1 MRTAAALERSSGEP
15 LGAAALV
22 GLRRRAESG
31 WDVGEHLEELARL
44 LATAGGRAVT
54 RVIVDRDRPDA
65 ATLIGRGRAEALHA
79 EAARAGAAHIIFDD
93 DLSPGQTRRLEEIV
107 GLPILDRAALILEIF
122 ARRARSRE
130 ARTQV
135 ELARLRYLLPRLTRR
150 WGHLSRQAGG
160 IGARDAGETQLELDR
175 RMARRRIAVLE
186 KDLARIDRGRAERRK
201 PRRDAFQ
208 VALVGYTNAGKTTL
222 LNALTGAG
230 SLAEDR
236 LFATLDPLVR
246 RWTGARGETV
256 LVIDTVGFVRNLPHG
271 LVASFRSTLRE
282 AAEAD
287 LLLHVIDLS
296 HPAWQDQAATSRRVL
311 AELDAAQRPCIEVFN
326 KIDRGVAPGE
336 IERARRLHPEAVL
349 LAAASGRGIPELAAR
364 LRGAV
369 RARAHAARR
378 AGVPDGVE
386 EVEGDGRR

>member
-1 MRTAAALERSSGEP
+1 MRAADALERGLAAP
-15 LGAAALV
+15 LGTAALV
-22 GLRRRAESG
+22 GVRRRAETPSE
-31 WDVGEHLEELARL
+31 VGEHLEELARL
-44 LATAGGRAVT
+44 LASAGGRAVA
-54 RVIVDRDRPDA
+54 RLVVDRDRPDP

-79 EAARAGAAHIIFDD
+79 EAARAGAARVIFDD
-93 DLSPGQTRRLEEIV
+93 DLSPGQTRGLEAIV

-150 WGHLSRQAGG
+150 WGHFSRQAGG
-160 IGARDAGETQLELDR
+160 IGARDVGETQLELDR
-175 RMARRRIAVLE
+175 RMARRRIGWLE
-186 KDLARIDRGRAERRK
+186 KELSRIDRARAERRK

-222 LNALTGAG
+222 LNGLTGAG
-230 SLAEDR
+230 SLAEDN

-246 RWTGARGETV
+246 RWTGLPGSTV

-296 HPAWQDQAATSRRVL
+296 HQAWQDQGATARRVL
-311 AELDAAQRPCIEVFN
+311 AEVGAGERPCVEVFN
-326 KIDRGVAPGE
+326 KIDRNVGPGQ
-336 IERARRLHPEAVL
+336 IDRARRLHPQAVFISASTGAGLTELGAL
-349 LAAASGRGIPELAAR
+349 LRER
-364 LRGAV
+364 V
-369 RARAHAARR
+369 RARGAYRAG
-378 AGVPDGVE
+378 AGVPGLGGS
-386 EVEGDGRR
+386 EGR

>member
-1 MRTAAALERSSGEP
+1 MRAAVALESSLAAP

-22 GLRRRAESG
+22 GVRHRTETPSEV
-31 WDVGEHLEELARL
+31 DEHLEELARL
-44 LATAGGRAVT
+44 LASAGGRAVA
-54 RVIVDRDRPDA
+54 RLIVERDRPDP

-79 EAARAGAAHIIFDD
+79 EAARAGAARVIFDD
-93 DLSPGQTRRLEEIV
+93 DLSPGQARGLEAIV

-122 ARRARSRE
+122 ARRARTRE

-150 WGHLSRQAGG
+150 WGHFSRQAGG
-160 IGARDAGETQLELDR
+160 IGARDVGETQLELDR
-175 RMARRRIAVLE
+175 RMARRRIGWLE
-186 KDLARIDRGRAERRK
+186 KELARIDRARAERRK
-201 PRRDAFQ
+201 PRRGAFQ
-208 VALVGYTNAGKTTL
+208 IALVGYTNAGKTTL

-230 SLAEDR
+230 SLAEDS

-246 RWTGARGETV
+246 RWTGVPGVTV

-296 HPAWQDQAATSRRVL
+296 HPAWQEQAATSRRVL
-311 AELDAAQRPCIEVFN
+311 MEVGAGERPCVEVFN
-326 KIDRGVAPGE
+326 KIDRRVAPGQ
-336 IERARRLHPEAVL
+336 IDRARRLHPQAVFISASSGAGLAELADL
-349 LAAASGRGIPELAAR
+349 LRRRVGARGAFAAATAVPA
-364 LRGAV
+364 GAS
-369 RARAHAARR
+369 
-378 AGVPDGVE
+378 E
-386 EVEGDGRR
+386 EP